1 MATHMIEDFAL
12 KQYFDSQP
20 EGAVEV
26 NVSPSYA
33 RTWRT
38 DELLALDPNAQ
49 RELCTLGLDYP
60 ATHGRGRLGAAIAS
74 LYGAAVGAEHVL
86 AFTGKRYPSVDNYP
100 RSSPVCSS
108 ALDALASG
116 DDAAEGARLLA
127 AAASVVCIA
136 ACGTQLSRPL
146 ALHSISARGMIGID
160 SSKGAVRAAAASRS
174 EG

>member
-86 AFTGKRYPSVDNYP
+86 AFTGTD
-100 RSSPVCSS
+100 
-108 ALDALASG
+108 DATLTDVSITSNDAPEAAGLFASG
-116 DDAAEGARLLA
+116 TFTLT
-127 AAASVVCIA
+127 VVRGLVA
-136 ACGTQLSRPL
+136 NNRALNDRPVTEL
-146 ALHSISARGMIGID
+146 GCWA
-160 SSKGAVRAAAASRS
+160 
-174 EG
+174 